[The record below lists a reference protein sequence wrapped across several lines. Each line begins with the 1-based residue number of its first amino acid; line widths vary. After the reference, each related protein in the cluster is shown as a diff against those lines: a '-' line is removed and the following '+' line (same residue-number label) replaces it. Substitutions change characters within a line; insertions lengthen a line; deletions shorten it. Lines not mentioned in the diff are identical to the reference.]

1 MKKFLMLAVVTMMIA
16 PLLRAEELVVTA
28 DPWCPYVCE
37 PESDKPGFM
46 VEIART
52 IFGKAGHTIH
62 YKNEP
67 WARVIKNTTN
77 GKINGAFGAFKS
89 DAPGHIFAK
98 EELGVSTILFYV
110 EKGTSWKYSGPAS
123 LANVTLG
130 VIRGYSYG
138 DEVDAYVQKYRKNSK
153 RVQVSNTLDSLV
165 KKLMVGRID
174 AFPDDRMVVEWYL
187 EQKNLSGKLQEA
199 GLAVEAKELY
209 IAFSPKLQSSKEYA
223 DILSKGIETIRKNGE
238 LSRILSRYGLK
249 DWK

>member
-1 MKKFLMLAVVTMMIA
+1 MLAVITMMVA
-16 PLLRAEELVVTA
+16 PLLRAEELVIVA

-37 PESDKPGFM
+37 PKSDKPGFM

-89 DAPGHIFAK
+89 DAVGHIFSD
-98 EELGVSTILFYV
+98 EELGMSTMPFFV
-110 EKGTSWKYSGPAS
+110 KTGTAWKYSGLDS
-123 LANVTLG
+123 LTNVTLG
-130 VIRGYSYG
+130 VIRGYSYR
-138 DEVDAYVQKYRKNSK
+138 DEIDAYVKKHRKNSK
-153 RVQVSNTLDSLV
+153 RVQVSNTLDSLI
-165 KKLMVGRID
+165 KKVMVGRID
-174 AFPDDRMVVEWYL
+174 TFPDDRMVVGWYL
-187 EQKNLSGKLQEA
+187 KQNNLSGKLQEA
-199 GLAVEAKELY
+199 GLAVEAEELY

-223 DILSKGIETIRKNGE
+223 DILSKGIEAIRNNGE
-238 LSRILSRYGLK
+238 LSRIMSRYGLK